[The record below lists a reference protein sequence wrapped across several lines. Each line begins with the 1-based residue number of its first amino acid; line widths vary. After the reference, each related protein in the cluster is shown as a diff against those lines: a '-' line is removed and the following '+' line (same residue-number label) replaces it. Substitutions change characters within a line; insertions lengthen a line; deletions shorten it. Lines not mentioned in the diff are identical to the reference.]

1 MGPANL
7 SLRTRI
13 LLLREEFRDRVVG
26 ITILCALALAIA
38 VPIVTRQNSPIT
50 GTQLVGGTVE
60 DVATMPLNPRGSVGH
75 GLYYRYEVRL
85 YEGNARI
92 FVDGEVETPHMIGS
106 EVSIEEQ
113 QRQDG
118 TTTYRLLNY

>member
-1 MGPANL
+1 M
-7 SLRTRI
+7 S
-13 LLLREEFRDRVVG
+13 VG
-26 ITILCALALAIA
+26 GVAFFCAFALVAA
-38 VPIVTRQNSPIT
+38 VAIVTRQNSPIT

-60 DVATMPLNPRGSVGH
+60 DVATMPLNPKGSVGH

-85 YEGNARI
+85 HDGNARI

-106 EVSIEEQ
+106 EVSVEEQ

-118 TTTYRLLNY
+118 TTTYRLLDD